1 MDCNIKEAL
10 NELDKCYQA
19 FEHRGQP
26 MYKWQVK
33 QILTQ
38 ALEEGYG
45 YISQIPDADIE
56 RVINTPNWILK
67 C

>member
-1 MDCNIKEAL
+1 MDCNIQQAL

-38 ALEEGYG
+38 ALEEGYE
-45 YISQIPDADIE
+45 YISEIPYEAVQK
-56 RVINTPNWILK
+56 VINKNV
-67 C
+67 